1 MTISLQPIIAALPD
15 YAVSATQRPDGS
27 QLLSLEKDGIQV
39 TRVIP
44 SPQLS
49 APVRLEWLLSAIRR
63 DIAQA
68 GGVVA
73 EIAAMQ
79 PRRQAVAQHP

>member
-1 MTISLQPIIAALPD
+1 MTISLQPIISAFPD
-15 YAVSATQRPDGS
+15 YTVTATQRPDGS
-27 QLLSLEKDGIQV
+27 QLLSLEKDGVQV

-49 APVRLEWLLSAIRR
+49 APVRVEWLLSAIRR
-63 DIAQA
+63 DITQA

-79 PRRQAVAQHP
+79 SQRQAVAQHP